1 MQKDTEEAFTLSIR
15 LLPRA
20 AELHYKGTGTHLLRC
35 NKYAYLKAK
44 KSVRRINFCNETH
57 FRAQLHDIGP
67 WAMEW
72 HGLYGRPKVL
82 EISGFGAH
90 LGDRQYFYD
99 TLSSERA
106 YKTAFSRENTYNIL
120 TVVYDASSRQ
130 SIQNRD
136 FFGAYCKKF
145 NQIRN

>member
-1 MQKDTEEAFTLSIR
+1 
-15 LLPRA
+15 
-20 AELHYKGTGTHLLRC
+20 
-35 NKYAYLKAK
+35 
-44 KSVRRINFCNETH
+44 
-57 FRAQLHDIGP
+57 
-67 WAMEW
+67 MEW

-99 TLSSERA
+99 ALSSERA

-145 NQIRN
+145 NQIRKRLVGLGAGLRLDRLRLDRRGRSIQADLGAIVFRQPKCGLAGGQGDAGGFGFCAPVKTQ